1 MDEKLI
7 LERMQKAL
15 GVNVDFT
22 EIEQK
27 HAKKRKEEAMLES
40 LNRTLLGL
48 SEPELK
54 QVEEVFVEPIAIF
67 EQPVLVEEVVEPEPE
82 SLMEIGRQPEPELPK
97 KDFVNKYVQSISR
110 TNQQDKSIQSVVD
123 SMPDGIQKELNIIK
137 KSMADFHRFAQRHS
151 QMGGGGEV
159 NLRYLDDVD
168 RSTIADGLYLSYNAT
183 TKKFQ
188 FTNPDHN
195 EENLDLLHVTTDIRP
210 NTDLTYSLGNTTNRW
225 ATVWA
230 DEVKVGSNS
239 ITFSDVV
246 GGGNPDQTLSLAN
259 QVFYIT
265 QGGGTNTA
273 YNANAGFNAGGIIL
287 QNYTMQLANT
297 SKDLV
302 IGSSSG
308 NTSVIINQNLLVNTQ
323 ITFSD
328 TSTQNVAFTDTDITL
343 YESIKL
349 HTDKQNTDNEYLSIT
364 VVDGHS
370 KINFTG
376 GSITFN
382 DGLYVTGIRSATNQ
396 INFYSSVMYNNG
408 ELTYGNM
415 NYAVLN
421 GFPQAPSYANDTVA
435 TSNAITQH
443 GSLEAGLLYYDT
455 SVKNL
460 KVLDSAANTW
470 IPLENKPSV
479 RIANVISN
487 TVLIDFSTDNYVH
500 IHTNQGTVTANLQ
513 NLTAGKVVE
522 LFIFNNV
529 GGTQQFNHGVASTQ
543 ATGGQSF
550 YLSTHNTMYIKY
562 FCLDGTANN
571 TFVTAIS

>member
-1 MDEKLI
+1 MDEEKL
-7 LERMQKAL
+7 LKNFAKAL
-15 GVNVDFT
+15 GN
-22 EIEQK
+22 ENLLEKLEQK
-27 HAKKRKEEAMLES
+27 KKKEEQLLENM
-40 LNRTLLGL
+40 NRVFSGL
-48 SEPELK
+48 SFKEK
-54 QVEEVFVEPIAIF
+54 MQVEKAF
-67 EQPVLVEEVVEPEPE
+67 EQPVPIIEDVSVGFTAPPPKPGEPAAIP
-82 SLMEIGRQPEPELPK
+82 LGAQPLPQLPH
-97 KDFVNKYVQSISR
+97 KDFVTRSVDALSQKSRDEYVAAVDQIPNSIR
-110 TNQQDKSIQSVVD
+110 
-123 SMPDGIQKELNIIK
+123 KELDILK
-137 KSMADFHRFAQRHS
+137 KTVTDLHRFASRVS

-230 DEVKVGSNS
+230 DEVRVGANS

-246 GGGNPDQTLSLAN
+246 DSGNPEQTLSLAN

-287 QNYTMQLANT
+287 QNYTVQLANT

-302 IGSSSG
+302 IGSNSD

-382 DGLYVTGIRSATNQ
+382 NGLYVTGIRSATNQ

-487 TVLIDFSTDNYVH
+487 TVLIDFSTDNFVH

>member
-1 MDEKLI
+1 
-7 LERMQKAL
+7 MQKAL

>member
-1 MDEKLI
+1 MAIDEEKL
-7 LERMQKAL
+7 LKNFAKAL
-15 GVNVDFT
+15 GN
-22 EIEQK
+22 ENLLEKLEQK
-27 HAKKRKEEAMLES
+27 KKKEEQLLENM
-40 LNRTLLGL
+40 NRVFSGL
-48 SEPELK
+48 SFKEK
-54 QVEEVFVEPIAIF
+54 MQVEKAF
-67 EQPVLVEEVVEPEPE
+67 EQPVPIIEDVPVGFTAPPPKPGEPAAIP
-82 SLMEIGRQPEPELPK
+82 LGAQPLPQLPH
-97 KDFVNKYVQSISR
+97 KDFVTRSVDALSQKSRDEYVAAVDQIPNSIR
-110 TNQQDKSIQSVVD
+110 
-123 SMPDGIQKELNIIK
+123 KELDILK
-137 KSMADFHRFAQRHS
+137 KTVTDLHRFASRVS

-195 EENLDLLHVTTDIRP
+195 EENLDLLHITTDIRP

-230 DEVKVGSNS
+230 NEVKVGANS
-239 ITFSDVV
+239 ITFFDVV
-246 GGGNPDQTLSLAN
+246 DGGNQTLSLAN

-265 QGGGTNTA
+265 QGPGTNTV

-302 IGSSSG
+302 IGSSSN

-396 INFYSSVMYNNG
+396 INFYSPVMYNNG

-415 NYAVLN
+415 NYAVLD

-443 GSLEAGLLYYDT
+443 GSLYAGLLYYDT

-487 TVLIDFSTDNYVH
+487 TVLIDFSTDNFVH

>member
-1 MDEKLI
+1 MDEDKLLRNFAKLLGNENLVEELEDKKAKEAAI
-7 LERMQKAL
+7 LERMNNAL
-15 GVNVDFT
+15 VKMNDASARIAKFEDF
-22 EIEQK
+22 IK
-27 HAKKRKEEAMLES
+27 
-40 LNRTLLGL
+40 
-48 SEPELK
+48 
-54 QVEEVFVEPIAIF
+54 
-67 EQPVLVEEVVEPEPE
+67 EEVVEEVHQPE

-97 KDFVNKYVQSISR
+97 KDFVNKYVQAISK

-123 SMPDGIQKELNIIK
+123 SMPDGIQKDLNIIK

-168 RSTIADGLYLSYNAT
+168 ISTIADGLYLSYNAT

-396 INFYSSVMYNNG
+396 INFYSSVMYNDG

>member
-1 MDEKLI
+1 MAIDEEKL
-7 LERMQKAL
+7 LKNFAKAL
-15 GVNVDFT
+15 GN
-22 EIEQK
+22 ENLLEKLEQK
-27 HAKKRKEEAMLES
+27 KKKEEQLLENM
-40 LNRTLLGL
+40 NRVFSGL
-48 SEPELK
+48 SFKEK
-54 QVEEVFVEPIAIF
+54 MQVEKAF
-67 EQPVLVEEVVEPEPE
+67 EQPVPIIEDVPVGFTAPPPKPGEPAAIP
-82 SLMEIGRQPEPELPK
+82 LGAQPLPQLPH
-97 KDFVNKYVQSISR
+97 KDFVTRSVDALSQKSRDEYVAAVDQIPNSIR
-110 TNQQDKSIQSVVD
+110 
-123 SMPDGIQKELNIIK
+123 KELDILK
-137 KSMADFHRFAQRHS
+137 KTVTDLHRFASRVS

-195 EENLDLLHVTTDIRP
+195 EENLDLLHITTDIRP

-230 DEVKVGSNS
+230 NEVKVGANS
-239 ITFSDVV
+239 ITFFDVV
-246 GGGNPDQTLSLAN
+246 DGGNQTLSLAN

-265 QGGGTNTA
+265 QGPGTNTV

-302 IGSSSG
+302 IGSSSN

-415 NYAVLN
+415 NYAVLD

-443 GSLEAGLLYYDT
+443 GSLDAGLLYYDT

-487 TVLIDFSTDNYVH
+487 TVLIDFSTDNFVH
-500 IHTNQGTVTANLQ
+500 IHTNQGTVTANLH

>member
-1 MDEKLI
+1 
-7 LERMQKAL
+7 MQKAL

-487 TVLIDFSTDNYVH
+487 TVLIDFSTDNFVH

>member
-1 MDEKLI
+1 MAIDESAFLKKFAKALGAENVLEEMEQKKNKEQKLLEGLNNALTKLTVGEKLI
-7 LERMQKAL
+7 
-15 GVNVDFT
+15 
-22 EIEQK
+22 IEET
-27 HAKKRKEEAMLES
+27 AI
-40 LNRTLLGL
+40 
-48 SEPELK
+48 
-54 QVEEVFVEPIAIF
+54 EPIKFIEPPIVA
-67 EQPVLVEEVVEPEPE
+67 QPTLIV
-82 SLMEIGRQPEPELPK
+82 EIGRQPEPELPK
-97 KDFVNKYVQSISR
+97 DDIINKTVVALSVAP
-110 TNQQDKSIQSVVD
+110 QDKIQQVADAIPD
-123 SMPDGIQKELNIIK
+123 SMRKELDIMK
-137 KSMADFHRFAQRHS
+137 KSIADFHRFAQRHS

-210 NTDLTYSLGNTTNRW
+210 NTDYTYSLGNTTNRW

-230 DEVKVGSNS
+230 NEVKVGANS

-265 QGGGTNTA
+265 QGAGTNTT

-297 SKDLV
+297 SMNLV

-415 NYAVLN
+415 NYAVLD

-487 TVLIDFSTDNYVH
+487 TVLIDFSTDNFVH